1 MAAPV
6 WQTPPGTLGTI
17 VENEFYQIQ
26 LSASNTLT
34 YEYLSGVLP
43 DGIRITSNGLTEGFP
58 KSVDYIAGVPQE
70 VGTDVT
76 SEFAVRATSEDGL
89 VADRVFSMTITGP
102 DDPVIDALPSS
113 DLGSY
118 FDGQLVNVSLTATD
132 PDPLDT
138 QSWKVIGG
146 ELPGGVTLS
155 TSGLL
160 YGWLIPVPTEIGTP
174 GYDVNNFDIGTY
186 DFTTQSISKSYDF
199 TIEVVDSTGRTSTK
213 DYSVYVASRN
223 ILTTD
228 NTDLTTDGYA
238 PTASSLLIGSKITA
252 DLNDR
257 RSPHMVT
264 EPADLGTI
272 LHDNYFNYQF
282 VGRDLDGDILEFSL
296 TTGAALGFD
305 ADGSGF
311 DQDIL
316 DRGTYVLP
324 PGLTVDATSGW
335 MTGYIPAQSAVKTDY
350 QFAVK
355 CFKKDY
361 PEYESELIYFTL
373 TIIGN
378 IAGVVTWPASD
389 LGTIDTGQ
397 VSEIDVR
404 ASISNS
410 KPVLYELKTTKAN
423 KLPQGLRLESNG
435 LVTGRVSFEL
445 MMFDTGTTTFDD
457 TSNKLVAETTFER
470 EETNKFSVRAYSNDL
485 TIDTFQEF
493 TISVKPSSFKPYE
506 SLYIK
511 ALPVIEQRDIYSQLI
526 NNADDIDPDD
536 IYRNGDVNFGVQ
548 DNIRAL
554 VASGLNPVPETD
566 YIEAMA
572 QNHFNN
578 TLRFGGLKV
587 AYAYNADG
595 TGKYDIVYVDLVDKS
610 TGIDPTTLLPAPASQ
625 KIDLQKQQSITT
637 MSGFTKEIRINDGW
651 PKVDS
656 GNLAA
661 DQGNYRYAY
670 PNAIENMRSR
680 MRTAVGQ
687 AVLERLTL
695 PEWMQD
701 KQIDDA
707 GKVLGW
713 TLAAPIVYC
722 QPGQGDKIAYLLAQ
736 RTTIDLKKISFEVD
750 RYILDNNLSKHYN
763 KTTNKWLSTAE
774 TTFDVVNSQTN
785 PSYSAAMTIDGNQT
799 RFYAS
804 VDKYADPDD
813 GDIYLKFPQ
822 RSVFR

>member
-1 MAAPV
+1 MVAPV
-6 WQTPPGTLGTI
+6 WATPPGTLGTV

-26 LSASNTLT
+26 LSASNAFT
-34 YEYLSGVLP
+34 YEYLSGELP
-43 DGIRITSNGLTEGFP
+43 DGIRITTSGLTEGFP
-58 KSVDYIAGVPQE
+58 KSIDYIAGVPQE

-76 SEFAVRATSEDGL
+76 STFAVRVTSEDGL

-102 DDPVIDALPSS
+102 DDPIIDTLPSS

-118 FDGQLVNVSLTATD
+118 FDGMLINVSLTATD

-138 QSWKVIGG
+138 QSWRVIGG
-146 ELPGGVTLS
+146 ELPSGVTLS

-160 YGWLIPVPTEIGTP
+160 YGWLNPVPTETGTP
-174 GYDVNNFDIGTY
+174 GYDVNNFDIGTF
-186 DFTTQSISKSYDF
+186 DFTTQSINKNYEF
-199 TIEVVDSTGRTSTK
+199 TVEVVDSTNRTSTK
-213 DYSVYVASRN
+213 DYSVYIASRN
-223 ILTTD
+223 ILTAD
-228 NTDLTTDGYA
+228 NADLTTDGFS
-238 PTASSLLIGSKITA
+238 PTIDSLLIGSKITA
-252 DLNDR
+252 DLNDK

-264 EPADLGTI
+264 APADLGTV

-282 VGRDLDGDILEFSL
+282 IGKDLDGDILEYSM
-296 TTGAALGFD
+296 TTGPGLGFD
-305 ADGSGF
+305 AAGSGF
-311 DQDIL
+311 DQDQF
-316 DRGTYVLP
+316 DPGTYSMP
-324 PGLTVDATSGW
+324 PGLSIDSTSGW
-335 MTGYIPAQSAVKTDY
+335 MSGYIPAQSATKTDY

-355 CFKKDY
+355 CLKKNY
-361 PEYESELIYFTL
+361 PEYESDLVYFTL
-373 TIIGN
+373 SIIGN
-378 IAGVVTWPASD
+378 IAGIVTWPTAD
-389 LGTIDTGQ
+389 LGTIDTGSI
-397 VSEIDVR
+397 SEIDIR
-404 ASISNS
+404 ANISNG

-423 KLPQGLRLESNG
+423 KLPQGLRLETNG
-435 LVTGRVSFEL
+435 LVTGRVSFEHI
-445 MMFDTGTTTFDD
+445 MFDTGTTTFDGAN
-457 TSNKLVAETTFER
+457 SPLVTETTFER
-470 EETNKFSVRAYSNDL
+470 EYKFSVRVYSNDL
-485 TIDTFQEF
+485 TIDTYQEF
-493 TISVKPSSFKPYE
+493 TIDINPSSFKPYE

-511 ALPVIEQRDIYSQLI
+511 ALPVIEQREIYSSLI
-526 NNADDIDPDD
+526 NNADDINPKD
-536 IYRNGDVNFGVQ
+536 IYRNGDINFGIQ
-548 DNIRAL
+548 NNIRAL
-554 VASGLNPVPETD
+554 VASGLNPVAETD

-587 AYAYNADG
+587 AHAYNADG

-610 TGIDPTTLLPAPASQ
+610 MGIDPTTLLPNPASQ

-637 MSGFTKEIRINDGW
+637 MSGFTKEIHISDGW

-656 GNLAA
+656 GNLAT
-661 DQGNYRYAY
+661 DQCNYRYAY

-680 MRTAVGQ
+680 IRTAVGQ

-701 KQIDDA
+701 KQTEDS

-750 RYILDNNLSKHYN
+750 RYVLDNNLSNYYN

-785 PSYSAAMTIDGNQT
+785 PNYSAAMTLDGGQT
-799 RFYAS
+799 RFFAS
-804 VDKYADPDD
+804 KDKYADPDD

>member
-43 DGIRITSNGLTEGFP
+43 DGIRITSNGVTEGFP

-102 DDPVIDALPSS
+102 DDPIIDTLPSS

-118 FDGQLVNVSLTATD
+118 FDGQLVNISLTATD

-138 QSWKVIGG
+138 QSWRVIAG
-146 ELPGGVTLS
+146 ELPSGVTLS

-160 YGWLIPVPTEIGTP
+160 YGWLNPVPTEIGTP
-174 GYDVNNFDIGTY
+174 GYDVNNFDIGTL
-186 DFTTQSISKSYDF
+186 DFTTLSISKNYQF

-213 DYSVYVASRN
+213 DYTVYVASRN

-238 PTASSLLIGSKITA
+238 PTANSLLIGSKITA
-252 DLNDR
+252 DLNDK
-257 RSPHMVT
+257 RSPHMIT
-264 EPADLGTI
+264 APADLGTI
-272 LHDNYFNYQF
+272 LHDNHFNYQF
-282 VGRDLDGDILEFSL
+282 VGKDLDGDILEFSM
-296 TTGAALGFD
+296 TIGAGLGFD

-316 DRGTYVLP
+316 DRGTYSMP
-324 PGLTVDATSGW
+324 PGLSVDSTSGW
-335 MTGYIPAQSAVKTDY
+335 MSGYIPAQTATKTDY

-355 CFKKDY
+355 CFKKNY
-361 PEYESELIYFTL
+361 PEYESELVYFTL

-378 IAGVVTWPASD
+378 IAGVVTWPAAD
-389 LGTIDTGQ
+389 LGSIDTGS

-410 KPVLYELKTTKAN
+410 KPVLYELKGTKAN
-423 KLPQGLRLESNG
+423 RLPQGLRLEANG
-435 LVTGRVSFEL
+435 LITGRVSFEH
-445 MMFDTGTTTFDD
+445 MMFDTGTTTFDGVNSYPLE
-457 TSNKLVAETTFER
+457 TETTFER
-470 EETNKFSVRAYSNDL
+470 EYKFTVRAYSNDL
-485 TIDTFQEF
+485 TIDTFEEF
-493 TISVKPSSFKPYE
+493 TIDLNPSSFKPYE

-511 ALPVIEQRDIYSQLI
+511 ALPVIEQRDIYSNLI
-526 NNADDIDPDD
+526 NNADDIAPED

-548 DNIRAL
+548 HSIRAL
-554 VASGLNPVPETD
+554 VASGLNPVAETD
-566 YIEAMA
+566 YIESMA

-587 AYAYNADG
+587 AHAYNADG

-651 PKVDS
+651 PKVDT
-656 GNLAA
+656 GNFAT

-680 MRTAVGQ
+680 IRTAVGQ

-701 KQIDDA
+701 KQTA
-707 GKVLGW
+707 TSGKVLGW

-722 QPGQGDKIAYLLAQ
+722 QPGQGDKIAFLLSQ

-750 RYILDNNLSKHYN
+750 RYILDNNLSKYYN

-785 PSYSAAMTIDGNQT
+785 PNFSAAMTLDGEQT
-799 RFYAS
+799 RFFAS
-804 VDKYADPDD
+804 VDKYADPDQ

>member
-1 MAAPV
+1 MVAPV
-6 WQTPPGTLGTI
+6 WATPPGTLGTV

-34 YEYLSGVLP
+34 YAYLSGVLP
-43 DGIRITSNGLTEGFP
+43 DGIRITSNGVTEGFP
-58 KSVDYIAGVPQE
+58 KSIDYIAGVPQE

-76 SEFAVRATSEDGL
+76 SEFVVRATSEDGL

-102 DDPVIDALPSS
+102 DDPVIDTLPSS
-113 DLGSY
+113 NLGSY
-118 FDGQLVNVSLTATD
+118 FDGQLINIPLTATD

-138 QSWKVIGG
+138 QAWSVIGG

-160 YGWLIPVPTEIGTP
+160 YGWLIPVPTETGTP
-174 GYDVNNFDIGTY
+174 GFDVNNFDIGSF
-186 DFTTQSISKSYDF
+186 DFTTQSVSKNYEF
-199 TIEVVDSTGRTSTK
+199 TVEVVDSTGRTSTK
-213 DYSVYVASRN
+213 DYSVYIESRN
-223 ILTTD
+223 TLTAGND
-228 NTDLTTDGYA
+228 SLTADSFS
-238 PTASSLLIGSKITA
+238 PTIDSLLIESKITV
-252 DLNDR
+252 DLNDKR
-257 RSPHMVT
+257 TPHIVT
-264 EPADLGTI
+264 APADLGTI

-282 VGRDLDGDILEFSL
+282 VGRDLDGDILEFSF
-296 TTGAALGFD
+296 TTGAKLGFD

-316 DRGTYVLP
+316 DRGTYSMP
-324 PGLTVDATSGW
+324 PGITVDAASGW
-335 MTGYIPAQSAVKTDY
+335 MSGYIPAQTATKTDY

-355 CFKKDY
+355 CFKKNH
-361 PEYESELIYFTL
+361 PEYESELVYFTM

-378 IAGVVTWPASD
+378 IAGVVTWPTAD
-389 LGTIDTGQ
+389 LGTIDTGS
-397 VSEIDVR
+397 VSELDIR
-404 ASISNS
+404 ANISNG

-423 KLPQGLRLESNG
+423 KLPQGLRLETNG
-435 LVTGRVSFEL
+435 LITGRVSFEH
-445 MMFDTGTTTFDD
+445 MMFDTGTTTLDGVSKP
-457 TSNKLVAETTFER
+457 TVSETTFER
-470 EETNKFSVRAYSNDL
+470 EYKFTVRAFSNDL
-485 TIDTFQEF
+485 TIDTFEEF
-493 TISVKPSSFKPYE
+493 TIDLNPSSFKPYE

-511 ALPVIEQRDIYSQLI
+511 ALPVIEQRDIYSNLI
-526 NNADDIDPDD
+526 NNADDIDPAD

-548 DNIRAL
+548 KSIRAL
-554 VASGLNPVPETD
+554 VASGLNPVAETD

-587 AYAYNADG
+587 AHAYNADG

-610 TGIDPTTLLPAPASQ
+610 MGTDPTTLLPTPASQ
-625 KIDLQKQQSITT
+625 KINLQKQQSITT
-637 MSGFTKEIRINDGW
+637 MSGFTREIRISDGW
-651 PKVDS
+651 PKVDT
-656 GNLAA
+656 GNFAT

-680 MRTAVGQ
+680 IRTAVGQ

-701 KQIDDA
+701 KQTA
-707 GKVLGW
+707 TSGKVLGW

-722 QPGQGDKIAYLLAQ
+722 QPGQGDKIAFLLAQ

-750 RYILDNNLSKHYN
+750 RYVLDNNLSKYYN

-774 TTFDVVNSQTN
+774 TTFDVVNSQTHPN
-785 PSYSAAMTIDGNQT
+785 FAAATTIDGDQT
-799 RFYAS
+799 RFFAS